1 MLKETVGSREALHN
15 VRDLIRYAVSRFNE
29 HKLFFGHGSDN
40 AWDEAVYLVLHALHL
55 PPDQLE
61 PFMDARVL
69 PSEREKALG
78 LIDLRCE
85 HRLPAPYL
93 THEAWLQGYAFHV
106 DQRVIVPRSPI
117 AELLMNQ
124 LSPWIADPYEI
135 TGILDLCTGS
145 GCLAII
151 AAHQFPEAFVDATDI
166 SKDAL
171 DVALINVEQHGLKDR
186 LNLHHGSLYD
196 PLPVSAQYDLI
207 LSNPPYVNSASMQK
221 LPPEYRHEPSLAL
234 AGGDDGMDVVRT
246 IIEQAPAHLRDDGFL
261 LIEIGHERPF
271 FEAAFPELEPV
282 WLDTAEASD
291 QILLLTKEQLTL

>member
-1 MLKETVGSREALHN
+1 MLKETDGSREALHN

-124 LSPWIADPYEI
+124 LNPWIADPYEI

>member
-1 MLKETVGSREALHN
+1 MTKLTDVSREALLS

-29 HKLFFGHGSDN
+29 QKLFFGHGSDN

-69 PSEREKALG
+69 ASEREKALS

-124 LSPWIADPYEI
+124 LSPWIADPYEV

-151 AAHQFPEAFVDATDI
+151 ASHQFPEAFIDATDI

-171 DVALINVEQHGLKDR
+171 DVALINVAQHGLKDR
-186 LNLHHGSLYD
+186 VNLHHGSLYD

-207 LSNPPYVNSASMQK
+207 ISNPPYVNAASMQK

-246 IIEQAPAHLRDDGFL
+246 IIEQAPAHLRDDGLL
-261 LIEIGHERPF
+261 LIEIGHERTF
-271 FEAAFPELEPV
+271 FELAFPDLEPV

-291 QILLLTKEQLTL
+291 QILLLTKEQLTP

>member
-1 MLKETVGSREALHN
+1 MIKETEGSREALHN

-55 PPDQLE
+55 PPDQLA
-61 PFMDARVL
+61 PFMDARIL
-69 PSEREKALG
+69 PSERDRALS

-124 LSPWIADPYEI
+124 LSPWVIDPYEI

-145 GCLAII
+145 GCLRIF
-151 AAHQFPEAFVDATDI
+151 QKTP
-166 SKDAL
+166 
-171 DVALINVEQHGLKDR
+171 
-186 LNLHHGSLYD
+186 
-196 PLPVSAQYDLI
+196 
-207 LSNPPYVNSASMQK
+207 SMS
-221 LPPEYRHEPSLAL
+221 PSSMSRS
-234 AGGDDGMDVVRT
+234 MD
-246 IIEQAPAHLRDDGFL
+246 
-261 LIEIGHERPF
+261 
-271 FEAAFPELEPV
+271 
-282 WLDTAEASD
+282 
-291 QILLLTKEQLTL
+291 

>member
-1 MLKETVGSREALHN
+1 MLKETDGSREALHN

-124 LSPWIADPYEI
+124 LNPWIADPYEI

-271 FEAAFPELEPV
+271 FEAVFPELEPV